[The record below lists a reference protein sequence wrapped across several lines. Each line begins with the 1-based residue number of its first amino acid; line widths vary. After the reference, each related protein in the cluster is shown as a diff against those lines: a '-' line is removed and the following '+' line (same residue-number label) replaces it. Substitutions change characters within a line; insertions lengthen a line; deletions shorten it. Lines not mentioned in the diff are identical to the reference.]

1 MEESNLNIDLDELNK
16 DIEALKNAT
25 TDEEIDSIMAKYEK
39 YFNEDNNESF
49 EESTLDSDS
58 SQDSNEEQEKEKSIP
73 NTPIKKTASTKAKP
87 KSTSKTT
94 TKAEPKGRTYNGK
107 YEIYQVGGD
116 YQYHLKA
123 SNGEILFVS
132 ETYTSRDGVLK
143 AIDALKRNLE
153 TGELR
158 IFKDKKGNYKF
169 KLVSKNYRV
178 LAISSTYSQEKGA
191 VRASES
197 FIKFAS
203 KADNVFIDYEDV
215 DLKTATIIKIEKN
228 EDKQGGKFEIEL
240 FDGEYS
246 WDLKAS
252 NGQILCQ
259 AEGFTSKKGCMN
271 SIDSFKKNIEEG
283 TFKSVKD
290 KNGNYCF
297 KLYTPAGRVC
307 AIGESYTSK
316 TSAESAANSVA
327 SFYKN
332 AEVEFIEI

>member
-1 MEESNLNIDLDELNK
+1 MDIDILELEK

-25 TDEEIDSIMAKYEK
+25 TDEEIDSIMKKYEDAL
-39 YFNEDNNESF
+39 NEGSNDII
-49 EESTLDSDS
+49 EEP
-58 SQDSNEEQEKEKSIP
+58 EEIKEEKKEKK
-73 NTPIKKTASTKAKP
+73 TPTKKAPSKAK
-87 KSTSKTT
+87 TSN
-94 TKAEPKGRTYNGK
+94 GRTYNGK

-132 ETYTSRDGVLK
+132 ETYTSKDGVIK
-143 AIDALKRNLE
+143 AIDALKRNIE

-178 LAISSTYSQEKGA
+178 LAISSTYSQEKSA
-191 VRASES
+191 IRASES
-197 FIKFAS
+197 FKKFAL
-203 KADNVFIDYEDV
+203 KAENVYIDYEDA
-215 DLKTATIIKIEKN
+215 DLKTATVIEIKPDPK
-228 EDKQGGKFEIEL
+228 DGGKFEVEL

-246 WDLKAS
+246 WALKAS
-252 NGQILCQ
+252 NGHILCQ

-271 SIDSFKKNIEEG
+271 SIETFKKNIEEG
-283 TFKSVKD
+283 QFKSVKD

-297 KLYTPAGRVC
+297 KLYTPSGRIC

-316 TSAESAANSVA
+316 SSAESAANSVV

-332 AEVEFIEI
+332 ADLEYKES